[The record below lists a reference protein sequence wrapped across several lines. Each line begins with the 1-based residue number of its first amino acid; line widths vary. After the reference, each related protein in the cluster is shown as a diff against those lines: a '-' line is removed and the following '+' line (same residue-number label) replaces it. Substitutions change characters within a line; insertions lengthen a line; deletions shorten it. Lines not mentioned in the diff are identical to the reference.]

1 MTQQREPDRP
11 PEGIK
16 SWLKGTRAPH
26 AGEEKPEQE
35 ALFDRGRIAVLP
47 FSNISPDVNDAYF
60 ADGMTDEIISA
71 LSKIQGLRVVSRTSI
86 MSYKQSN
93 KSLTEIARELKV
105 GFVLEGTVR
114 KAKEDLR
121 ITAQLLDAKND
132 EHVWSEDYDRKL
144 ENVFAIQGDIATNVA
159 NALKVKLLSPT
170 YPLATKSNAEAY
182 SHYLKGRFFWN
193 QRELDGFNKAIEEFT
208 KASELSPGLA
218 QAYAGLADTYLLLG
232 RNGHFSPAYAYP
244 KAIENARKAISLDE
258 KLADPHVALAAIRQ
272 EYEWKWEESEKEFKH
287 ALELNPSNAPTHAW
301 YALYL
306 GHVGRLDEAVE
317 QAKTAQELDPLSPRI
332 HCGASEEYLFA
343 RQYDNSVGAADR
355 ALEINPSFG
364 PAYGYRAYAYVEKRM
379 YDKAISDLQEAG
391 RLFGA
396 RAWLGRL
403 GHAYAISGHKEEAEK
418 IIQDL
423 QKESGQHAPGNP
435 FLPPPPTTAMD
446 IGLVYLGL
454 GENER
459 ALDWLEKAAEER
471 TAEIIHIKCEPIY
484 DPLKGEPRHKVLM
497 KKIGLI

>member
-1 MTQQREPDRP
+1 VPA
-11 PEGIK
+11 EGIK
-16 SWLKGTRAPH
+16 SWLKGTRTPH
-26 AGEEKPEQE
+26 TAEEKSELE
-35 ALFDRGRIAVLP
+35 ALFDKSRIAVLP
-47 FSNISPDVNDAYF
+47 FSNISPDANDAYF
-60 ADGMTDEIISA
+60 ADGVTDEIISA
-71 LSKIQGLRVVSRTSI
+71 LSKIQGLKVVSRTSI
-86 MSYKQSN
+86 MSYKQSS
-93 KSLTEIARELKV
+93 KTLTEIARELKV

-114 KAKEDLR
+114 KAQENLR

-144 ENVFAIQGDIATNVA
+144 ENVFAIQADIATNVA
-159 NALKVKLLSPT
+159 DALKVKILAPA
-170 YPLATKSNAEAY
+170 YPLPTRTNAEAY

-193 QRELDGFNKAIEEFT
+193 QRELDGFKKAIEEFT
-208 KASELSPGLA
+208 KASELSPDLA

-244 KAIENARKAISLDE
+244 KAIENARKAILLDE

-272 EYEWKWEESEKEFKH
+272 EYEWKWAESEKEFKH

-306 GHVGRLDEAVE
+306 GHVGRIDEAVE
-317 QAKTAQELDPLSPRI
+317 EAKTAQDLDPLSPRI

-343 RQYDNSVGAADR
+343 REYDNSVRAANR

-379 YDKAISDLQEAG
+379 YDNAISDLKEAG

-403 GHAYAISGHKEEAEK
+403 GHVYGISGHKEEADK
-418 IIQDL
+418 IIQEL
-423 QKESGQHAPGNP
+423 LKEPGQHSTGNP
-435 FLPPPPTTAMD
+435 FLPPAPTTAMD
-446 IGLVYLGL
+446 ISLVYLGL
-454 GENER
+454 GENAH

-484 DPLKGEPRHKVLM
+484 DPLQSEPRHKALM
-497 KKIGLI
+497 KKIGLV